1 MVYLWWNMVI
11 YSNRLQYFA
20 MVCKQIHLCNFKQTV
35 CPTQQPSN
43 LHLNNIDPNPWTPS
57 SRETRGTSV
66 NSSETVGHQTQ
77 LSWQDLLW
85 GWRQWKNLQVNS
97 NYTEKNHGMKHQK
110 VKLDTRTKVKKAACL
125 LRVKRVLV
133 SMAVSYS
140 VLILRRW

>member
-1 MVYLWWNMVI
+1 
-11 YSNRLQYFA
+11 
-20 MVCKQIHLCNFKQTV
+20 MVCKQIHMSNFKQTV
-35 CPTQQPSN
+35 CPTQPSN

-97 NYTEKNHGMKHQK
+97 NYTVKARNEASKSQTWHQDK
-110 VKLDTRTKVKKAACL
+110 GQKSCMSAESQEGASIDASFL
-125 LRVKRVLV
+125 
-133 SMAVSYS
+133 
-140 VLILRRW
+140 